1 MFPRARIFF
10 YNHSIMIKFSKFNIN
25 TVLLSVFCIKV
36 LPVFPV
42 MPFIT
47 LSSSLCL
54 GFSQYCAVH
63 LIVTLLHHA
72 QPLSLGLAPKTI
84 HEKRLS
90 IHEKRLSTKEFSRNV
105 KIRVCYKSFDFL
117 YSSLLGLAAVFCYRF
132 GFLHLAQLPRRND

>member
-42 MPFIT
+42 MPFIA
-47 LSSSLCL
+47 LSSFLYL
-54 GFSQYCAVH
+54 GFSQCCAVH
-63 LIVTLLHHA
+63 LIVTLLHCCSAFVFHEIR
-72 QPLSLGLAPKTI
+72 LAPKN
-84 HEKRLS
+84 

-105 KIRVCYKSFDFL
+105 KIRVFFKSFDFL
-117 YSSLLGLAAVFCYRF
+117 FYSSLLELAAAF
-132 GFLHLAQLPRRND
+132 